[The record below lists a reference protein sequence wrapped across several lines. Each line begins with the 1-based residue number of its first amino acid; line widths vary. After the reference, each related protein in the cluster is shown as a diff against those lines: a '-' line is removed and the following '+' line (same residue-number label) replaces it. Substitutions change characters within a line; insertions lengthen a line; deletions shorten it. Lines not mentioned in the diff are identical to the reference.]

1 MKNNIRLVLATVAV
15 ALLTACGGGGGGGG
29 GDAQIIPPTLDLRA
43 AWATYFQSNGSN
55 NFTVSG
61 SINDVNVTGNGTMI
75 VTYSMPASILSIDPS
90 SPFPGPS
97 VTISNLSKTTLS
109 SNATIVANGNQALIS
124 STEEYYVDIDGAI
137 KVIKNVDDDEQTIVT
152 AFTNFPAQATSGSV
166 GILYT
171 GTVYSRLG
179 YTCGTDTASYSV
191 AAESNTTLI
200 VTVTFSKNTKNQ
212 HSTQCETETSTTQN
226 KYRLTAA
233 GGLSPVNS
241 VGSSSV
247 ASGVLT
253 LTF

>member
-1 MKNNIRLVLATVAV
+1 MKNTIKLLLVTASV
-15 ALLTACGGGGGGGG
+15 ALLAACGGGGGG
-29 GDAQIIPPTLDLRA
+29 GDAQITPPTLDLRT
-43 AWATYFQSNGSN
+43 AWATYFQSNRSN

-61 SINDVNVTGNGTMI
+61 SVNNINVTGNGTMI
-75 VTYSMPASILSIDPS
+75 VGYATPASILAIDPS

-97 VTISNLSKTTLS
+97 VNISNLSKTTLS
-109 SNATIVANGNQALIS
+109 SNGTIAANGNQSLIS
-124 STEEYYVDIDGAI
+124 STVEYYVDANGAF
-137 KVIKNVDDDEQTIVT
+137 KVIKDVDDDEQTIVT
-152 AFTNFPAQATSGSV
+152 AFTNFPAQTTSGSA

-179 YTCGTDTASYSV
+179 YTCGTETASYSV
-191 AAESNTTLI
+191 AAESNTALI
-200 VTVTFSKNTKNQ
+200 VTVTFSKNTTNR
-212 HSTQCETETSTTQN
+212 TIGQCETVTSTSQN